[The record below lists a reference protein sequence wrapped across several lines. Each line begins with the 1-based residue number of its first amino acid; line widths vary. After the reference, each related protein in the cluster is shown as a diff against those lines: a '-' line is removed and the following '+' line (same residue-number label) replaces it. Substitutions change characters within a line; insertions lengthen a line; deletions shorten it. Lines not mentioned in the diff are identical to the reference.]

1 MVCEF
6 TELQGVMGA
15 HYAKIQGENFEVCD
29 AIRDQYRPTHEI
41 TSRLSVLLSLADK
54 IELITSFFAIGKE
67 PTGSKDPFALRR
79 AAIGILKIVENF
91 RFNFDLKKLI
101 LLAFEQ
107 LPIPNLKADTV
118 DRVYGFI
125 FDRLKVV
132 LKESGIQHN
141 VVNAMTATDRDIQD
155 VYRKIKVLDE
165 FLKTDEGKKL
175 LSAQRRIKNIVQSNG
190 ETETDNAL
198 FYENEEIVLREKT
211 ENLETDLI
219 QTRDFREQL
228 TLCAQMNDIIANFF
242 EKILINTDNER
253 LRRNRLNLVT
263 KLDFVFETVIPRGL

>member
-1 MVCEF
+1 
-6 TELQGVMGA
+6 
-15 HYAKIQGENFEVCD
+15 
-29 AIRDQYRPTHEI
+29 
-41 TSRLSVLLSLADK
+41 
-54 IELITSFFAIGKE
+54 
-67 PTGSKDPFALRR
+67 
-79 AAIGILKIVENF
+79 
-91 RFNFDLKKLI
+91 
-101 LLAFEQ
+101 
-107 LPIPNLKADTV
+107 NLKADTV

-141 VVNAMTATDRDIQD
+141 VVNAMTATDQDIQD

-165 FLKTDEGKKL
+165 FLKTDEGQKL
-175 LSAQRRIKNIVQSNG
+175 LSAQRRIKNIVQSNS

-211 ENLETDLI
+211 ENLETDLL

-228 TLCAQMNDIIANFF
+228 TLCAQMNDVIANFF